1 MNVLIHIP
9 TPSNQEPIADFINSR
24 THHNVFIT
32 NDLSTISC
40 VVSTTFH
47 QTYTYKKKN
56 YLTFYAGENG
66 LVESKLQH
74 LTHILLGE
82 FYQND
87 LFEPQHD
94 YTWYI
99 TYWFSDGKRKL
110 EIYNTIGTAYT
121 KAIALKDYYQLIEI
135 KGIPPQKE
143 D

>member
-1 MNVLIHIP
+1 MNILIHIP
-9 TPSNQEPIADFINSR
+9 IPSNQEPIANFINSR
-24 THHNVFIT
+24 THHNVCIT
-32 NDLSTISC
+32 RDLSTISC
-40 VVSTTFH
+40 VVSNTFH
-47 QTYTYKKKN
+47 QTYAYKKKN

-110 EIYNTIGTAYT
+110 EIHNAIGTAYT
-121 KAIALKDYYQLIEI
+121 KAIALKDHYQLIEI
-135 KGIPPQKE
+135 KGIPQQKE
-143 D
+143 E

>member
-9 TPSNQEPIADFINSR
+9 IPSNQEPIANFINSR
-24 THHNVFIT
+24 TRHNVCIT
-32 NDLSTISC
+32 RDLSTISC
-40 VVSTTFH
+40 VISNTFH
-47 QTYTYKKKN
+47 QTYAYKKKN
-56 YLTFYAGENG
+56 YLTFYASENG